1 MSEGQESNHF
11 LALQA
16 SQVITCIL
24 PDEGIHRMLIRDL
37 HHEKGITRVES
48 IRCRGI
54 AALRE
59 ARTKKGRLPVSTL
72 VQMIKVVVQMIKV
85 VVSVMEAEALFEYI
99 YEKAR
104 IGRPGGGM
112 LLLGKPIK
120 STPFALPEDLPEENH

>member
-1 MSEGQESNHF
+1 MSDGQASDHSLTLE
-11 LALQA
+11 A

-24 PDEGIHRMLIRDL
+24 PDEDIHRMLIRDL

-48 IRCRGI
+48 TFCRGI
-54 AALRE
+54 AAVRE
-59 ARTKKGRLPVSTL
+59 ARTKKGRLPTSTL
-72 VQMIKVVVQMIKV
+72 VQMINV
-85 VVSVMEAEALFEYI
+85 VVSVTEAEALFEYI

-120 STPFALPEDLPEENH
+120 STPFSLPQDVLEETH